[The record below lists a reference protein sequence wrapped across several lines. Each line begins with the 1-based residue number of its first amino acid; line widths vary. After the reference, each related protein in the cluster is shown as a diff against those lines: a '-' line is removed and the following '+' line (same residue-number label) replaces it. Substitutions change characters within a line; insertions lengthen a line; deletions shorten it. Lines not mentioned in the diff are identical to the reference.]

1 MDTEFAE
8 IIAKI
13 EKRRAE
19 LQAAVTAAARDKKYV
34 LEEQHSLIE
43 AEKTKVER
51 ECEGLQ
57 YQVETNKKYIDIT
70 LLLARI
76 ILHYEISSDR
86 SRSGILLNVLTACQI
101 SLMQRLLSANPRRM
115 LLLHSNL
122 IIMTLS
128 PN

>member
-1 MDTEFAE
+1 MEASTEKCLSAVDTEFAE
-8 IIAKI
+8 IIAKM

-19 LQAAVTAAARDKKYV
+19 LQAAVTAAARDKKHV

-57 YQVETNKKYIDIT
+57 YQVEGNKEYIDIM

-76 ILHYEISSDR
+76 ILHSEI
-86 SRSGILLNVLTACQI
+86 
-101 SLMQRLLSANPRRM
+101 
-115 LLLHSNL
+115 
-122 IIMTLS
+122 
-128 PN
+128 